1 MILNKITDAEYT
13 MMNIFR
19 DENVSTDI
27 ANAKPMKEIL
37 EVWEKAKE
45 ETLYK
50 LLGDELIIS
59 KEINVEKDETVLLE
73 EIYDKLSVHNF
84 ISNYKRFISQNSDI
98 INASISDENDSNID
112 VSRKLG
118 YIKDHLLSENTLLHN
133 RYNGPEIVI
142 KYQEEGKDNISKYNF

>member
-19 DENVSTDI
+19 DENISTDI

-37 EVWEKAKE
+37 KVWEKAKE

-59 KEINVEKDETVLLE
+59 KEINVEKEL
-73 EIYDKLSVHNF
+73 F
-84 ISNYKRFISQNSDI
+84 
-98 INASISDENDSNID
+98 
-112 VSRKLG
+112 
-118 YIKDHLLSENTLLHN
+118 HLFQH
-133 RYNGPEIVI
+133 
-142 KYQEEGKDNISKYNF
+142 